1 MSGCTQPEK
10 SKPETVDSVNI
21 RIEAVEYLEYKIP
34 VRATG
39 FLSTSTQMKLSFKSG
54 GLVSK
59 IHVKEGES
67 VVEGRILA
75 ELDLSEISA
84 HVKQVQIGYEK
95 AERDLLRARNL
106 YHDSVATL
114 EQYQNARSAV
124 ELARTQKQ
132 IADFNLLHSKIKAPQ
147 DGKIQKILMETN
159 EMIAPGYP
167 AIIFASTQDE
177 WVVRVSLTDKDIVKL
192 SIGDSA
198 LVSMDAFPEE
208 SMVAEITE
216 LGAIA
221 DPLTGTYP
229 AELMLMRTLSQYRT
243 GYIAR
248 ANIYPSLITKAL
260 QVPLIALVDASDNSA
275 YVYIY
280 NEGKAVKR
288 RVKTG
293 MILGDNIVILDGL
306 EMGEMVITEGKAF
319 LVDDSELNVV
329 SKQDSIK

>member
-248 ANIYPSLITKAL
+248 ASIYPSLITKAL

-293 MILGDNIVILDGL
+293 MILGDKIVILDGL